1 MHNVRVRRFNL
12 FIKIQ
17 ILMQS
22 NLHYSAKTFI
32 CFFEDVH
39 YDDELLQKAQGNFQ
53 RELSSLEF
61 HNSFKSSNS

>member
-1 MHNVRVRRFNL
+1 MHNVSVRHFNL

-22 NLHYSAKTFI
+22 ILQCQDVYLL
-32 CFFEDVH
+32 FEDVH

-53 RELSSLEF
+53 RDLSSLEF